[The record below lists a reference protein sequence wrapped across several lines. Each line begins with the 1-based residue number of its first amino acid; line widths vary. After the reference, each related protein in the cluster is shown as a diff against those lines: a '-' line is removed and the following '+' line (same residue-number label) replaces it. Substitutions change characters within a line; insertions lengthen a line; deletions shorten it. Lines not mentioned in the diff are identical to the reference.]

1 VEQLYIEEIM
11 KLTSG
16 NKVHA
21 SKILGVDR
29 KTLYRRMERKARE
42 QEDGGNGEYFGE
54 PVRKQIAA
62 G

>member
-1 VEQLYIEEIM
+1 M

-29 KTLYRRMERKARE
+29 KTLYRRMERKARKDE
-42 QEDGGNGEYFGE
+42 EGEE
-54 PVRKQIAA
+54 WRALRRR
-62 G
+62 